1 MALITEDHLE
11 QQCLEWFKELGYAY
25 AFAPDLAPDGT
36 TPERTDFR
44 QVILTGRLRS
54 ALQRLNPEVPAGTIE
69 SAVLQ
74 LANPNVPG
82 LLASNRNF
90 HRWMTQGLPITYMD
104 GNQQVGIRLKVIG
117 FDDPASNDWLVVN
130 QLAIQGTKHNRR
142 PDVVVYVNG
151 LPLAVIEL
159 KNPADAKADIWAGF
173 NQLQTYKQ
181 DIPDLFTP
189 NVLLVIS
196 DGIQARLGSLSADR
210 ERFQRWRTIEGI
222 DNEVDPL
229 GNHRD
234 LETLVRGIFDKGR
247 LLEFVRSFCLF
258 EEDGQII
265 KKIAAYHQ
273 FHAVRAAVERVVEAS
288 RPDGDKK
295 GGVVWHTQGAGKSIE
310 MACLAGKL
318 LTDPRL
324 ENPTLV
330 MVTDR
335 QDLDGQLFGVFAGAG
350 DLLGESPK
358 QADSRQELR
367 DLLGNRPSGGII
379 FTTIQK
385 FATEPDEDKFPA
397 LTERHN
403 IVVICDEAHR
413 TQYGFKGRF
422 DTKTGEIKYGLA
434 KALRDAL
441 PQATFLAF
449 TGTPIS
455 QDDRDTQAVFGHY
468 VSVYDI
474 QQAVEDGATVPI
486 YYESRLAK
494 LALKQPL
501 LPQIDA
507 AVDALFADEAEGFP
521 EGVDDS
527 PAAERAKS
535 RWAALE
541 ALVGAEPR
549 LKQVAADLMAH
560 FEQRSR
566 TQPGKA
572 MVVAMSRDICAR
584 LYEAIVALRPDW
596 HDDDPKKGAIKV
608 VMTAAA
614 SDEPYF
620 QLHHTTKQQKKD
632 LERRFKDPA
641 DPLKIVLVRD
651 MWLTGFDVPCL
662 ATMYVDK
669 PMKGANLAQAIAR
682 VNRVFKDKPGGLVVD
697 YIGIAPQLKEAL
709 STYTASKGKGQIK
722 LDVDQA
728 LRILKE
734 KLQVARD
741 LLHPVDWSGFRE
753 PKTAMALLPNCLDHI
768 LALPDG
774 KQRYCDTVLAMT
786 KAFALCGTLD
796 EALVLDPEVTFLQ
809 AIRAPLIKGD
819 GDGGDGRAPKNV
831 DFELRQLMSD
841 ALVADGITDV
851 FKVAGLQKPDLSI
864 LSDTFLAEVSKIP
877 QKNLAVELLQRLL
890 REEVQTRFKT
900 NVVKQKRFSELLQ
913 ASLNKYA
920 NRSIEAAQVI
930 EELIAMAKQYR
941 DEAEKVEAMG
951 LSVAEAAFYDA
962 LANNQSAHE
971 LMGDE
976 VLMKMARELAEKLRG
991 NLSIDWQY
999 KENVRARLRTMIK
1012 ALLKRYKYPPDQEAA
1027 AIDLV
1032 LQQTEMIS
1040 EEWSREDLGKKI
1052 EEVVAVA
1059 LTQSGA
1065 IQAGE
1070 VNR

>member
-11 QQCLEWFKELGYAY
+11 QQCLEWFKALGYAY

-54 ALQRLNPEVPAGTIE
+54 ALQRLNPGVPAGTIE

-90 HRWMTQGLPITYMD
+90 HRWMTQGLPITYME

-117 FDDPASNDWLVVN
+117 FDDPAANDWLVVN
-130 QLAIQGTKHNRR
+130 QLAIQGSKHNRR

-159 KNPADAKADIWAGF
+159 KNPADQKADIWAGF

-196 DGIQARLGSLSADR
+196 DGIQARVGSLSADR
-210 ERFQRWRTIEGI
+210 ERFQRWRTIEGE
-222 DNEVDPL
+222 NHLDPL
-229 GNHRD
+229 GAHRD

-247 LLEFVRSFCLF
+247 LLEFVRRFCLF

-273 FHAVRAAVERVVEAS
+273 FHAVRAAVESVVKAS
-288 RPDGDKK
+288 KPDGDKK

-385 FATEPDEDKFPA
+385 FATEDGEEQFPA
-397 LTERHN
+397 LSERRN

-455 QDDRDTQAVFGHY
+455 QEDRDTQAVFGHY

-494 LALKQPL
+494 LALKEPL

-507 AVDALFADEAEGFP
+507 AVDALFADAAEGFP
-521 EGVDDS
+521 EGVDDI

-549 LKQVAADLMAH
+549 LQQVAADLIAH

-572 MVVAMSRDICAR
+572 IGVLMSRDICAR
-584 LYEAIVALRPDW
+584 LYAAIVALRPDW
-596 HDDDPKKGAIKV
+596 HDDDHMKGVIKV
-608 VMTAAA
+608 VMTAVA
-614 SDEPYF
+614 SDQEHLQP
-620 QLHHTTKQQKKD
+620 HHTTKQQKKD
-632 LERRFKDPA
+632 LEKRFKDPA

-651 MWLTGFDVPCL
+651 MWLTGFDAPCL

-709 STYTASKGKGQIK
+709 ATYTASKGKGAPTI
-722 LDVDQA
+722 DTSEA

-734 KLQVARD
+734 KLQVAHD
-741 LLHPVDWSGFRE
+741 LLHPIDWSGFTD
-753 PKTAMALLPNCLDHI
+753 PKTALALLPNCLDHI

-796 EALVLDPEVTFLQ
+796 QAMELNAEVTFLQ

-819 GDGGDGRAPKNV
+819 GTDGGDGRAPKNV

-864 LSDTFLAEVSKIP
+864 LSDQFLAEISKIP

-890 REEVQTRFKT
+890 TEEVQTRFKT

-930 EELIAMAKQYR
+930 EELRALAKQFR

-951 LSVAEAAFYDA
+951 LSVAEVAFYDA
-962 LANNQSAHE
+962 LANNQSAQD

-976 VLMKMARELAEKLRG
+976 VLMKMARERPRPFQRCK
-991 NLSIDWQY
+991 S
-999 KENVRARLRTMIK
+999 
-1012 ALLKRYKYPPDQEAA
+1012 
-1027 AIDLV
+1027 
-1032 LQQTEMIS
+1032 
-1040 EEWSREDLGKKI
+1040 
-1052 EEVVAVA
+1052 
-1059 LTQSGA
+1059 
-1065 IQAGE
+1065 
-1070 VNR
+1070 